1 MTNPYFYDILLPVIQ
16 MNGNKIIGRFAPSP
30 SGRLHLGNMLSSLLA
45 WLDVRSLGGRMLF
58 RLEDLDPD
66 RSFREYAK
74 LMAEDLLW
82 LGLDWDDGW
91 RPDGGTEFAQGQ
103 RTALYEQAFQ
113 TLQDLGVLYPCY
125 CSRAQRLAAS
135 APHPGDHRESG
146 CGCRMMTD
154 ANRRLMER
162 NHRLPA
168 TKVHV
173 SNAEISFIDGH
184 YGPQIFSFC
193 AGRDDFIIRRADGVF
208 AYQLAVSVDDA
219 MMGVTRVVRARDLLD
234 STPKQIWLMTQLG
247 YAPCI
252 YCHGPLLVADAGRKM
267 SKRDGDLNME
277 ALRARNTSE
286 ELCGKLAYLAGLLPE
301 PVPIKAADLVPLFS
315 WDKVRKSDIPL
326 PDNLF

>member
-1 MTNPYFYDILLPVIQ
+1 MTNLRFRGILDLVMQ
-16 MNGNKIIGRFAPSP
+16 MNKNKIVGRFAPSP

-66 RSFREYAK
+66 RSFRKYAE

-82 LGLDWDDGW
+82 LGLDWDEGW
-91 RPDGGTEFAQGQ
+91 RPDSGTEFAQGQ

-113 TLQDLGVLYPCY
+113 TLQEMDLLYPCY

-135 APHPGDHRESG
+135 APHPGEFRESG
-146 CGCRMMTD
+146 CGCRTMTD

-173 SNAEISFIDGH
+173 SNTEISFTDGH
-184 YGPQIFSFC
+184 YGPQTYKFRS
-193 AGRDDFIIRRADGVF
+193 GLDDFIVRRADGVF
-208 AYQLAVSVDDA
+208 AYQFAVSFDDA
-219 MMGVTRVVRARDLLD
+219 VMGVTRVVRARDLLD
-234 STPKQIWLMTQLG
+234 SAPKQIWLMQQLG
-247 YAPCI
+247 YAPCT

-277 ALRARNTSE
+277 ALRTRNTPE
-286 ELCGKLAYLAGLLPE
+286 ELCGKLAYLAGILPE
-301 PVPIKAADLVPLFS
+301 PVPTKAADLVPLFS
-315 WDKVRKSDIPL
+315 WENVKKSDIPL
-326 PDNLF
+326 PGDLF